1 MRIVKSLLGLVLF
14 EETDS
19 FGPFFPVVA
28 PATALGCVATCA
40 GHLRGPPAGSMRDM
54 GERGAAGRRGYQGG
68 MLGARG
74 GGRARSEDARGT
86 PLSLTRTASAPEGN
100 PRPRLRPHRATRCGC
115 TARSTRPGRRGRP
128 GLASVRPEAS
138 RFSASSASYCPF
150 SVKKGETG
158 RSKGTLVLRNQVIV
172 LLHYFLFT

>member
-40 GHLRGPPAGSMRDM
+40 GRLRGPPAGSMRDM

-68 MLGARG
+68 CSGRAGSRDAQGRPAVTQARG
-74 GGRARSEDARGT
+74 VSACGEPATPPATSPGHALWLHSEVHPPRT
-86 PLSLTRTASAPEGN
+86 PGPAGPSVCP
-100 PRPRLRPHRATRCGC
+100 PR
-115 TARSTRPGRRGRP
+115 
-128 GLASVRPEAS
+128 GLAFLCEQR
-138 RFSASSASYCPF
+138 
-150 SVKKGETG
+150 
-158 RSKGTLVLRNQVIV
+158 V
-172 LLHYFLFT
+172 LLSFLS

>member
-1 MRIVKSLLGLVLF
+1 MRKQIRLDRFSLWWPRRRLW
-14 EETDS
+14 D
-19 FGPFFPVVA
+19 A
-28 PATALGCVATCA
+28 W
-40 GHLRGPPAGSMRDM
+40 PPA
-54 GERGAAGRRGYQGG
+54 RGVCAVPLLARCGTWEKGGRRGAGVIRG
-68 MLGARG
+68 DARGARG
-74 GGRARSEDARGT
+74 AGMLRGDL
-86 PLSLTRTASAPEGN
+86 LSLRCAASAPAGN
-100 PRPRLRPHRATRCGC
+100 PRPRLRPRRATRCGC